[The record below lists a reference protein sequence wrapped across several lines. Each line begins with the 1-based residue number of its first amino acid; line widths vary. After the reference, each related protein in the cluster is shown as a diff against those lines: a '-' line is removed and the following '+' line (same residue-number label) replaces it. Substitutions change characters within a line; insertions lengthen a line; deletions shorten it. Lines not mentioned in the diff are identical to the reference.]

1 MTISD
6 VARHAGVSIS
16 TVSYVISGKRSISEQ
31 TRRRVEEAIGELG
44 YRPHAGARAL
54 ASNRSNVIALTLP
67 FREGVGVPVVMQFAV
82 AAVTAARRFDHDV
95 LLLTQAEGEEGLRRV
110 AGTALVDA
118 LIVMDVQLEDPRIPL
133 LRSLDRPSV
142 LIGFPADSAGLT
154 CIDLDFLAAGKLCV
168 EYLAGLG
175 HRRLTLI
182 GSPPEVYQRGTA
194 FAPRVAD
201 GFMSAVTDRG
211 FDASWHPCEENAEA
225 ARALVRRLLAE
236 DPELSGVVLHN
247 EAVVEPVLR
256 AFQDAGRRIPED
268 LSVVAICP
276 DELAERSSVPLTA
289 VALPATEIG
298 EQAVTL
304 LMAKLEDREVP
315 DATLLPPHL
324 TIRASTA

>member
-1 MTISD
+1 
-6 VARHAGVSIS
+6 
-16 TVSYVISGKRSISEQ
+16 
-31 TRRRVEEAIGELG
+31 
-44 YRPHAGARAL
+44 
-54 ASNRSNVIALTLP
+54 
-67 FREGVGVPVVMQFAV
+67 
-82 AAVTAARRFDHDV
+82 
-95 LLLTQAEGEEGLRRV
+95 
-110 AGTALVDA
+110 
-118 LIVMDVQLEDPRIPL
+118 
-133 LRSLDRPSV
+133 
-142 LIGFPADSAGLT
+142 
-154 CIDLDFLAAGKLCV
+154 
-168 EYLAGLG
+168 
-175 HRRLTLI
+175 
-182 GSPPEVYQRGTA
+182 
-194 FAPRVAD
+194 
-201 GFMSAVTDRG
+201 MSAVTDRG